1 MSKKAYPTTKDILL
15 YHWKQAW
22 QFPRLVLTSLIVGPI
37 TIVLERYVTPLIIAA
52 VLLGIQNGTVTLSS
66 SWWLIAIYA
75 AIQICAQVIGYRITM
90 YAMWGVQVKG
100 ARNIYQ
106 DVYSR
111 LSSQSID
118 FYNNNFAGS
127 LVSRVTKFA
136 SAFMTFW
143 DMIVFQ
149 IMFVTTAIIATIIG
163 TAFFMWQFSLIL
175 LVLVICFTL
184 ASYMGS
190 RFMRPRQK
198 ARSKAYTKISA
209 QLSDSISNMFAVK
222 IDSREQY
229 EQARLSESVDT
240 MVEKEFHVRSGV
252 VRMQTVYSS
261 IIMTMRI
268 GVLVASIW
276 AVEQGVA
283 NTALV
288 YLLLTYTFNLIEEL
302 RSITQT
308 FRVLY
313 QITGDSEEIL
323 EALNEPISI
332 KDTSRSILVAKNGSI
347 DIQNIVFQHTDSN
360 KPLFDNLSLSI
371 ESGQKI
377 GVVGVSGSG
386 KTTLTKLLMRFI
398 DPNRGAI
405 KIDGHDISDVSIK
418 SLHDAIAYVPQEP
431 ILFHRTIAENISYS
445 KPRATHAEIIN
456 AAKQAR
462 IHDFIMDLPEQYKT
476 YVGERGVKLSGGQR
490 QRIAIARAILKD
502 APLLILDEATSAL
515 DSESEILI
523 QQAIENLWDN
533 KTSIVIAHR
542 LSTIAKLDRII
553 VFDKGTIIEDGTHQ
567 ELLSR
572 NGTYAKLW
580 GHQSGGFIEE

>member
-1 MSKKAYPTTKDILL
+1 MVKKTYPTTKDILS
-15 YHWKQAW
+15 YHWNQAW

-52 VLLGIQNGTVTLSS
+52 VLMGIQNGTITLSS
-66 SWWLIAIYA
+66 SWWLVAAYA
-75 AIQICAQVIGYRITM
+75 AIQITAQVIGYRITM
-90 YAMWGVQVKG
+90 YAMWGVQVNG
-100 ARNIYQ
+100 ARKIYQ

-111 LSSQSID
+111 LTDQSID

-143 DMIVFQ
+143 DMIIFQ

-163 TAFFMWQFSLIL
+163 TAFFMWQFSIVL

-184 ASYMGS
+184 ASYLGS

-229 EQARLSESVDT
+229 ERARLGHSVDQ
-240 MVEKEFHVRSGV
+240 MVEREFHVRSGV

-276 AVEQGVA
+276 AVEQGFS

-302 RSITQT
+302 RNITQT
-308 FRVLY
+308 FRALY

-323 EALNEPISI
+323 EALHEPISV
-332 KDTSRSILVAKNGSI
+332 KDTSRAALKAHSGAITM
-347 DIQNIVFQHTDSN
+347 QNIVFQHADSN
-360 KPLFDNLSLSI
+360 EPIFDDLTLSI
-371 ESGQKI
+371 QNGQKI

-398 DPNRGAI
+398 DPSKGSI
-405 KIDGHDISDVSIK
+405 HIDDQDISGVSIK

-445 KPRATHAEIIN
+445 KPTATHAEIVE
-456 AAKQAR
+456 AATQAR
-462 IHDFIMDLPEQYKT
+462 IHDFIMELPDQYDT

-502 APLLILDEATSAL
+502 APILILDEATSAL
-515 DSESEILI
+515 DSESEVLI
-523 QQAIENLWDN
+523 QQAIENLWAH

-553 VFDKGTIIEDGTHQ
+553 VFDKGTIIEDGTHK
-567 ELLSR
+567 ELLAGS
-572 NGTYAKLW
+572 GTYAKLW
-580 GHQSGGFIEE
+580 NHQSGGFIEE